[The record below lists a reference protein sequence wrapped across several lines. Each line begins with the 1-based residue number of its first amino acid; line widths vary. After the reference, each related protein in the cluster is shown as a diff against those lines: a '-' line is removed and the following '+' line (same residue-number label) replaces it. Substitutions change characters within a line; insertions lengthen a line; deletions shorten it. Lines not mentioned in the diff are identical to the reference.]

1 MEDIGLAD
9 KVDRLLRDYFDGTMD
24 KQIKAREMYLKFRN
38 DVDENVGGGRAQ
50 YKFNNAIESQMITLE
65 QDFELRELNHNKMIV
80 EMWLNGLGKD
90 EYDILDMHYGMR
102 YTWYK
107 IALELN
113 KSVTALQR
121 WKREFKSSVS
131 HYVDL

>member
-38 DVDENVGGGRAQ
+38 DIDENVGGGRAQ
-50 YKFNNAIESQMITLE
+50 YKFNNAVESQMITLE

>member
-9 KVDRLLRDYFDGTMD
+9 KVDKLLRDYFDGTMD
-24 KQIKAREMYLKFRN
+24 KQIKAREMYLQLHN
-38 DVDENVGGGRAQ
+38 DIDENVGGGRAQ
-50 YKFNNAIESQMITLE
+50 YKYGNAVEGQMITLE
-65 QDFELRELNHNKMIV
+65 QDYELRELNHNKMIV
-80 EMWLNGLGKD
+80 EMWLNGLGQD

-102 YTWYK
+102 YKWYK
-107 IALELN
+107 IALKLN

-121 WKREFKSSVS
+121 WKREFKISVS

>member
-1 MEDIGLAD
+1 MAD

-24 KQIKAREMYLKFRN
+24 KQIKAREMYLKFHN

-50 YKFNNAIESQMITLE
+50 YKFNNAVESQMITLE

-80 EMWLNGLGKD
+80 EMWLNGLGQD
-90 EYDILDMHYGMR
+90 EYDVLDMHYGMR

-107 IALELN
+107 ISLELN

>member
-1 MEDIGLAD
+1 MAD
-9 KVDRLLRDYFDGTMD
+9 KVDKLLRDYFDGTMD

-50 YKFNNAIESQMITLE
+50 YKFNNAVESQMITLE

-107 IALELN
+107 ISLELN

>member
-1 MEDIGLAD
+1 MAD
-9 KVDRLLRDYFDGTMD
+9 KVDKLLRNYFDGTMD
-24 KQIKAREMYLKFRN
+24 KQIKAREMYLQFHN

-50 YKFNNAIESQMITLE
+50 YKFNNAVESQMITLE
-65 QDFELRELNHNKMIV
+65 QDYELRELNHNKMIV
-80 EMWLNGLGKD
+80 EMWLNGLGQD

-102 YTWYK
+102 YKWYK
-107 IALELN
+107 IALKLN

-121 WKREFKSSVS
+121 WKREFKISVS

>member
-1 MEDIGLAD
+1 MAD
-9 KVDRLLRDYFDGTMD
+9 NLDKLLQSYFSGNLD
-24 KQIKAREMYLKFRN
+24 KKIKARTIQLQFRN

-50 YKFNNAIESQMITLE
+50 YKFNNHVESQMIALE
-65 QDFELRELNHNKMIV
+65 QDSELRELTHNKKVI
-80 EMWLNGLGKD
+80 EMWLNGVEEEARDVLT
-90 EYDILDMHYGMR
+90 MHYGLR

-121 WKREFKSSVS
+121 WKREFKSSIS
-131 HYVDL
+131 QYVDI